1 MTDFAR
7 RDFLLTGAGIS
18 AAWTSARG
26 GERTSQPEPDRFEAV
41 AGFELAEVVK
51 SHPLALVP
59 LGSLEYHGPH
69 NPLGTDSIIVFWRCR
84 TSGGP
89 HSFLAL
95 SYRDSYALPGA
106 HCTLPGDA
114 IDAAGGYDDVLR
126 GPPARRSECGI
137 HQDFRFERA

>member
-51 SHPLALVP
+51 SHPLALAHSAAWSTTVRTTP
-59 LGSLEYHGPH
+59 LAPTRSL
-69 NPLGTDSIIVFWRCR
+69 
-84 TSGGP
+84 
-89 HSFLAL
+89 FLAL
-95 SYRDSYALPGA
+95 PNKWRPALIP
-106 HCTLPGDA
+106 CSFLP
-114 IDAAGGYDDVLR
+114 
-126 GPPARRSECGI
+126 
-137 HQDFRFERA
+137 

>member
-26 GERTSQPEPDRFEAV
+26 GERPSRPEPDRFEAV

-69 NPLGTDSIIVFWRCR
+69 NPLAPTRSL
-84 TSGGP
+84 
-89 HSFLAL
+89 FLAL
-95 SYRDSYALPGA
+95 PNKWRPALIP
-106 HCTLPGDA
+106 CSF
-114 IDAAGGYDDVLR
+114 
-126 GPPARRSECGI
+126 PP
-137 HQDFRFERA
+137 